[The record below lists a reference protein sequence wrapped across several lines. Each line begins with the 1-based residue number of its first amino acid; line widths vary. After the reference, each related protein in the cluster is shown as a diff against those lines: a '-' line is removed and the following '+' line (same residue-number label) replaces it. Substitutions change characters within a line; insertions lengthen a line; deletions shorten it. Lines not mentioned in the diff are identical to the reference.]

1 MVQCLGLCALTAKG
15 FHLIPGQGAKM
26 PQVVQPGLYV
36 CIYLYICVCIYT
48 HTHKHTYIMVIT
60 LNIQRLNNV
69 QYSHRNVQVH
79 C

>member
-1 MVQCLGLCALTAKG
+1 
-15 FHLIPGQGAKM
+15 M